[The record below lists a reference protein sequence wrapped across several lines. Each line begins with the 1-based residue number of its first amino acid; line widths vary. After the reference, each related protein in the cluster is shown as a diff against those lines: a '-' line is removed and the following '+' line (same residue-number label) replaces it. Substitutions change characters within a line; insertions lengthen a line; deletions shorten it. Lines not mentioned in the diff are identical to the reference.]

1 MKVPG
6 SEVEFS
12 ASFTGTPAGA
22 RAARHFVRD
31 ALTGSDDNF
40 LDTIL
45 LLTSEV
51 ATNAV
56 LHTGGRFEVRVE
68 VLDAGDVRVSVR
80 DDSSRVPQ
88 PRAAPVDAT
97 TGRGLKLVDSL
108 ASAWGVDDHPD
119 GKIVWFEVGRVSS
132 RAE

>member
-1 MKVPG
+1 L
-6 SEVEFS
+6 EFS

-31 ALTGSDDNF
+31 ALAGADDSF

-56 LHTGGRFEVRVE
+56 LHTGGMFEVRVE
-68 VLDAGDVRVSVR
+68 VIDNGGVRVSVT
-80 DDSSRVPQ
+80 DDSKQAPQ
-88 PRAAPVDAT
+88 PRVSPVDAT
-97 TGRGLKLVDSL
+97 TGRGLNLVDAL
-108 ASAWGVDDHPD
+108 ASAWGVDDHRH
-119 GKIVWFEVGRVSS
+119 GKVVWFEVGRVSA
-132 RAE
+132 RAESDLPGR